1 MVPTCQTHKPSLIE
15 FCQEKK
21 STTGKFYSQYENN
34 NTNNLYLLYWF
45 VWHLREWH
53 NDEKGSIEA
62 LILHEVSDKGDGLDC
77 FAKAHLI
84 SQNTIQI
91 VVVK

>member
-1 MVPTCQTHKPSLIE
+1 MVPTCQTRKPSLTA
-15 FCQEKK
+15 FCQEK
-21 STTGKFYSQYENN
+21 SSATGKFYLQYENN
-34 NTNNLYLLYWF
+34 NTNNPFLLNLF

-62 LILHEVSDKGDGLDC
+62 LVLHEVSDEGDGLDC
-77 FAKAHLI
+77 FTKAHLI
-84 SQNTIQI
+84 SQNTIQV